1 MQGVDSTRNTA
12 QSAIVSIG
20 QQSTRRPRCI
30 NSRIWANRCLAATR
44 HHYHQWPLRL
54 TRLACPSRRP
64 EASQL
69 QRPLRLRRPPSPS
82 RRIQACRHLTQLHWP
97 LHSTRP
103 PFPSSRI
110 QACRHPTQLH
120 SPLRLARAA
129 FRCRR
134 MQASR
139 HHFLICRL
147 NSRLLRLQQQV
158 RVMRGPVS
166 IKSSMQNAIVN
177 SGRASTTLRRS
188 YSASTPWFRSII
200 SRMAP

>member
-1 MQGVDSTRNTA
+1 MRNSA

-20 QQSTRRPRCI
+20 LPSTRRRLSI
-30 NSRIWANRCLAATR
+30 NSRTWANRCLAATR
-44 HHYHQWPLRL
+44 HHYQQWPLRS
-54 TRLACPSRRP
+54 TRPQFLSRRIQ
-64 EASQL
+64 ACQACRHLTQL
-69 QRPLRLRRPPSPS
+69 HWRPHFPS

-97 LHSTRP
+97 LHLTRP